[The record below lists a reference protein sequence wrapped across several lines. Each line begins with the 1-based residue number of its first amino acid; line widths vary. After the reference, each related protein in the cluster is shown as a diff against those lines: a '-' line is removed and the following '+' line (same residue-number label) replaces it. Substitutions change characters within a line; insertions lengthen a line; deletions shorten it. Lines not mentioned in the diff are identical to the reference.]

1 MSRTAFYHST
11 IKKIIVAFGT
21 LFDELT
27 FEQNGTVRKVP
38 VHYAPKEKFI
48 SYITERPDQHETR
61 IQQVLPRMAFEL
73 TAINFAPERYVNPL
87 GRVMRKPKTKEH
99 TWARVPYDFQFSVY
113 IATKQMEDSLKI
125 VEQILPF
132 FTPELNITIHDLEQ
146 LEQIT
151 DIPVVLNGTDYSIE
165 YEGAYEESRRIEW
178 TLTFTAKAWL
188 YSDIRG
194 PEIIKK
200 TIVDFRDDDFQRRY
214 VRLMDEVIPKEAE
227 HYEEHT
233 IRETIDGTVVSEVDV
248 NKPGGGG
255 DCIQDCPSIE
265 DVYHELTFEEIDQL
279 LVEAG
284 VF

>member
-1 MSRTAFYHST
+1 MSRTPFYHST

-27 FEQNGTVRKVP
+27 FEQNGQTRKVP
-38 VHYAPKEKFI
+38 IHYAPKEKFI

-61 IQQVLPRMAFEL
+61 IQQILPRMAFEL
-73 TAINFAPERYVNPL
+73 TAINYAPNRFVNPL
-87 GRVMRKPKTKEH
+87 GKVQRVPKTKEH
-99 TWARVPYDFQFSVY
+99 TWARVPYDFHFSVY
-113 IATKQMEDSLKI
+113 LATKQMEDGLKI

-132 FTPELNITIHDLEQ
+132 FVPELNITIHDLEE

-151 DIPVVLNGTDYSIE
+151 DIPVVLNSSDYSIE
-165 YEGAYEESRRIEW
+165 YEGPYEESRRIEW
-178 TLTFTAKAWL
+178 TFTFTAKAWL
-188 YSDIRG
+188 YSNIRK

-214 VRLMDEVIPKEAE
+214 VRMMEEVIPQEAE
-227 HYEEHT
+227 YTDPHT
-233 IRETIDGTVVSEVDV
+233 IRETIDGTVVSEV
-248 NKPGGGG
+248 NMNTPGGG